1 MRKKNPVIRYTLL
14 IGLSVADLIGS
25 IAFAVLAL
33 YHGIFSNSASF
44 NDVGILSSKQKMILF
59 AILAVVC
66 LVIYPFLTS
75 YRQKLRDEVEYDE
88 NGVSRKKGSFSQLSK
103 KERDAID
110 AQKMIDAERILPTTA
125 LQTITHTGP
134 DDPEKELSSLVGL
147 YEVKAKV
154 KEMLA
159 RMSFEMGDPSKKR
172 RKKKTATKTLSGMN
186 MIFSGSPGTGKTT
199 VARIMTTFLYQYD
212 YIVKNQIIEVDGNFF
227 NGLSKGESS
236 KRVSML
242 IQRAKGGVLFID
254 EAYALL
260 STGGSQEVIAT
271 IVKAMED
278 YRDEIVFIFAGYSKE
293 MEKLVNSNP
302 GIRSRV
308 KYNLIFPDYSGEEL
322 KEIFIRMANDQNLC
336 PTADLIDLIINELMY
351 EKSNGTFGNARS
363 VRTLLD
369 KIIDKHAVNLVD
381 KRITPEEK
389 YRLTKADFI

>member
-1 MRKKNPVIRYTLL
+1 MKEKNPVIRYMLL
-14 IGLSVADLIGS
+14 IGLSTADLVGG

-33 YHGIFSNSASF
+33 YHGIFDNGASF
-44 NDVGILSSKQKMILF
+44 NNTDPLLQKQKTITFAVL
-59 AILAVVC
+59 AILC
-66 LVIYPFLTS
+66 LVIYPFLTR

-88 NGVSRKKGSFSQLSK
+88 NGVSRSKGSFSQLSK

-110 AQKMIDAERILPTTA
+110 AQKMIDAERILPTTT
-125 LQTITHTGP
+125 LRTITHTGP
-134 DDPEKELSSLVGL
+134 DDPEKELSVLVGL
-147 YEVKAKV
+147 YETKVKV

-159 RMSFEMGDPSKKR
+159 RMSFEMGNPGKKH
-172 RKKKTATKTLSGMN
+172 RKKKTTTKTLSGMN

-199 VARIMTTFLYQYD
+199 VARIMTTFLYQYG
-212 YIVKNQIIEVDGNFF
+212 YITKNQIIEVDGNFF

-236 KRVSML
+236 KRASML
-242 IQRAKGGVLFID
+242 IQKAKGGVLFID

-302 GIRSRV
+302 GIKSRV
-308 KYNLIFPDYSGEEL
+308 KYNLTFPDYSGEEL
-322 KEIFIRMANDQNLC
+322 KEIFIRIANAQNLC
-336 PTADLIDLIINELMY
+336 PTADLIDLVVNELMY
-351 EKSNGTFGNARS
+351 EKNNGTFGNARS